1 MRAFLLTL
9 LFAAP
14 ALAEQV
20 AGIDDP
26 GSAAWGMMG
35 GVGTSDMDARLDRA
49 FTGTLRA
56 TWKRAPLSS

>member
-56 TWKRAPLSS
+56 T